1 MSHSFNASK
10 ISLELGK
17 DTGIGTG
24 GDYNPLCLCKRREH
38 ILDCE
43 SGNVLL
49 TRSNASFPAEPVR
62 AAFPALTRSPGFIFF
77 DNAAGA
83 QVPQI
88 VLDAVNH
95 HLLECNVQR
104 GGRYAKSRE
113 VDATIQ
119 RARQSVAD
127 LVNARDTSEIAFGM
141 NATSFIRLLSLAIE
155 QTLDKRKEIVVT
167 DMDHEANVA
176 TWLALERN
184 SAQIRWWKM
193 RDDGN
198 LDVDDLVPL
207 MSSTTRLVA
216 CTLTSNAIGSIV
228 DVAAAARVA
237 HAAGAEIFLDAV
249 HYGPHGLIDV
259 QAFDCDYLV
268 CSGYKIFAP
277 HMGFLWGRRELLAQL
292 PTFREDFIPD
302 EPPGKIEA
310 GTFVYEN
317 VAGMDA
323 AVCYLETLGRSMH
336 GDEGKS
342 ESRRTALERAFK
354 AIRDYEESLSL
365 ETLNMLNDCGAVVY
379 GVADKRRIGERVPTL
394 CFNLPNMSPAKV
406 AEELAK
412 QNIGVRD
419 GHMYAPRLMKR
430 LGLTKESGA
439 VRVSL
444 VHYNTMEEVRRFG
457 SALAEIAAA

>member
-1 MSHSFNASK
+1 MPVESQGIFHSEIAS
-10 ISLELGK
+10 G
-17 DTGIGTG
+17 
-24 GDYNPLCLCKRREH
+24 
-38 ILDCE
+38 
-43 SGNVLL
+43 
-49 TRSNASFPAEPVR
+49 SNADFPIAAVR
-62 AAFPALTRSPGFIFF
+62 AAFPALARTPEFIFF

-113 VDATIQ
+113 VDATIS
-119 RARQSVAD
+119 RARESVAD
-127 LVNARDTSEIAFGM
+127 LVNARDASEIAFGM
-141 NATSFIRLLSLAIE
+141 NATSFIRLVSLAIG
-155 QTLDKRKEIVVT
+155 QTLNRRNEIVVT

-176 TWLALERN
+176 TWMALERN
-184 SAQIRWWKM
+184 GAKIVWWEM

-198 LDVDDLVPL
+198 LHVDDLVPL
-207 MSSTTRLVA
+207 MSSQTRLVA

-237 HAAGAEIFLDAV
+237 HAAGAEIFLDSV

-268 CSGYKIFAP
+268 CSGYKIFSP
-277 HMGFLWGRRELLAQL
+277 HMGFLWGRRELLQKL

-310 GTFVYEN
+310 GTFIYEN

-323 AVCYLETLGRSMH
+323 AVRYLELLGRSIA
-336 GDEGKS
+336 GNDSTAKT
-342 ESRRTALERAFK
+342 ESRRATLQRAF
-354 AIRDYEESLSL
+354 ISIQRYEELLSL
-365 ETLNMLNDCGAVVY
+365 EMSRVLNESGAVVY
-379 GVADKRRIGERVPTL
+379 GVADKKRIHERVPTL
-394 CFNLPNMSPAKV
+394 SFNLPNIFPSAV
-406 AEELAK
+406 TEQLAQ

-430 LGLTKESGA
+430 LGLPTQTGM
-439 VRVSL
+439 VRASL
-444 VHYNTMEEVRRFG
+444 VHYNTVEEVHRFG
-457 SALAEIAAA
+457 KALAEIARS